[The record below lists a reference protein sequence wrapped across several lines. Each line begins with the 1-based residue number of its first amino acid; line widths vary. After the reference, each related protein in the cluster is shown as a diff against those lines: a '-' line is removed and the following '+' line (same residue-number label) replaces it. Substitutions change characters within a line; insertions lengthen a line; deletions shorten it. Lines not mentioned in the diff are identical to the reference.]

1 PGYSGLMLPPD
12 NPLRYGAGPVHDNR
26 KAASRFSCSAVS
38 CGLERDTVAFTRAYG
53 DPGDGT
59 HHTCDLMTA
68 NTKTRRVPTAA
79 IAAGTEICVRDQDGN
94 VGLVVVETKSTA
106 IPKIG
111 FLRVDL
117 TVWRKT

>member
-1 PGYSGLMLPPD
+1 MLTPD
-12 NPLRYGAGPVHDNR
+12 NSLRYGDGTVYDNR
-26 KAASRFSCSAVS
+26 KEDIRFSCSAVS
-38 CGLERDTVAFTRAYG
+38 CELESDTVVFTRVYG

-59 HHTCDLMTA
+59 HDMCDLMTA